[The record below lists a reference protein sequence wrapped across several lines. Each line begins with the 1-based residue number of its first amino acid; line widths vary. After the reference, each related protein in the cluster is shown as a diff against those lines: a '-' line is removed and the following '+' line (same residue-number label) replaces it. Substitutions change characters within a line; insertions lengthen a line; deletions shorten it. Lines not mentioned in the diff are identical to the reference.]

1 MAPPIAASGQ
11 GGNWSAAGSTSA
23 VLATLLLFGASNFLL
38 WLSRPTRPWRPGL
51 FLSQAER
58 PG

>member
-1 MAPPIAASGQ
+1 
-11 GGNWSAAGSTSA
+11 
-23 VLATLLLFGASNFLL
+23 VLATLLLLGASNFLL
-38 WLSRPTRPWRPGL
+38 WLSPTRHWRPGL